1 MDATMT
7 ETLTMPRQQKNSVK
21 LDDDVMK
28 SARIVSTYKDVHMS
42 TLLSQILRPILRK
55 MEVEEVEKRRKFERP
70 DARIRKPKAGD

>member
-1 MDATMT
+1 
-7 ETLTMPRQQKNSVK
+7 MPRQQKNSVK

-55 MEVEEVEKRRKFERP
+55 MEAEEVDKRRKFERP
-70 DARIRKPKAGD
+70 DNRISKAKGGE